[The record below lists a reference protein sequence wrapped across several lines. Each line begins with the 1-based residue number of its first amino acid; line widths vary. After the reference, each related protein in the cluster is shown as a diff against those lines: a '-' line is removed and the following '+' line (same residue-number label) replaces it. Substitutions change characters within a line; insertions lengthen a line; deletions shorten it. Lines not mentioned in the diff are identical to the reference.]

1 SPGAHCMHIQYL
13 RQGKRSTA
21 ICHFAAGNLIASR
34 GSVSVKRSPCII
46 QSLTR
51 ANGFIS
57 PCRLLQRLRFSESV
71 SQNRIL
77 VKKSAKIILLLPG
90 KSLMF
95 SLSGSV
101 NNLSL
106 IT

>member
-1 SPGAHCMHIQYL
+1 
-13 RQGKRSTA
+13 
-21 ICHFAAGNLIASR
+21 
-34 GSVSVKRSPCII
+34 SPCII

>member
-1 SPGAHCMHIQYL
+1 L
-13 RQGKRSTA
+13 RLTST
-21 ICHFAAGNLIASR
+21 L
-34 GSVSVKRSPCII
+34 
-46 QSLTR
+46 SLTP
-51 ANGFIS
+51 ANPFS
-57 PCRLLQRLRFSESV
+57 PVFQLQQQLQFSESV

-77 VKKSAKIILLLPG
+77 VEKSAKIILLLSG

>member
-1 SPGAHCMHIQYL
+1 MHIQYI

-21 ICHFAAGNLIASR
+21 ICHFADGNLIAFSHPDCPALR
-34 GSVSVKRSPCII
+34 LTSTL
-46 QSLTR
+46 SLTP
-51 ANGFIS
+51 ANPFS
-57 PCRLLQRLRFSESV
+57 PVFQLQQQLQFSESV
-71 SQNRIL
+71 SQNRTL
-77 VKKSAKIILLLPG
+77 VEKQAKIILLLSG

>member
-1 SPGAHCMHIQYL
+1 MHIQYIH
-13 RQGKRSTA
+13 QGKRSTA
-21 ICHFAAGNLIASR
+21 ICHFAGGNLIAFSHPDGTGLR
-34 GSVSVKRSPCII
+34 LLAIP
-46 QSLTR
+46 SLTP
-51 ANGFIS
+51 ANPFS
-57 PCRLLQRLRFSESV
+57 PVCQLQQQLQFSESV

-77 VKKSAKIILLLPG
+77 VEKQAKIILLLSG